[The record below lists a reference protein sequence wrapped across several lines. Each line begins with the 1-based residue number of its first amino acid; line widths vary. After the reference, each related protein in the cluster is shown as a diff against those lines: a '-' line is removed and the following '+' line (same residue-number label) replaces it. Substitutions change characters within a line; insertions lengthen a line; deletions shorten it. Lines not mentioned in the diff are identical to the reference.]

1 MTKKELKQITKE
13 VAQAYNKHL
22 QKEKAT
28 PKKKQVRIEYEIAS
42 GNLILDNTLCDTLEE
57 ALQLKKDLSKYYED
71 LEIVE
76 WKTEV

>member
-13 VAQAYNKHL
+13 VAQAYSKHL
-22 QKEKAT
+22 EMESKQ
-28 PKKKQVRIEYEIAS
+28 KKKQVKIEYEIKS